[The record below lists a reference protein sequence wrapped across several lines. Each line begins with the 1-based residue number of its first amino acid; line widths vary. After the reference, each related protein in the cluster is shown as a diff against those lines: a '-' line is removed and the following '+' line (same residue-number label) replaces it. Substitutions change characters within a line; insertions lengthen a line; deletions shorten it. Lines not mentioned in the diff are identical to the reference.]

1 MRASLGEEW
10 LTLRQGNSAP
20 ENPVF
25 FFIGIL
31 VCICTMSRRGLKQT
45 ELKQRALGFKQA
57 NASSLSCLTYEVFL
71 FYYSSSCVASA
82 THRAHTPLPMPAH
95 LRCVVL
101 AWNRGAGWCGT
112 LWQGAV
118 GTLKIDASCPC
129 LAVYALLL
137 IGCLAWCRIVLV
149 LRFADHLSGEGLGAA
164 PDASSWGLQPLQ
176 HQECGSA
183 RSRAWWVRSCGCQQ
197 SRASPAA
204 RSQQEGC
211 GSDLR
216 SGVLLFGSLRK
227 KALSCFLLLNKA
239 SSCCSLLICGGKQG
253 TFEIIHKPYEIHSR
267 TSTLCPVARLCSSP
281 GRGEL
286 YCSWIRAASA

>member
-1 MRASLGEEW
+1 
-10 LTLRQGNSAP
+10 
-20 ENPVF
+20 
-25 FFIGIL
+25 
-31 VCICTMSRRGLKQT
+31 MSRRGLKQT

-101 AWNRGAGWCGT
+101 AQNRGAGWCGT

-164 PDASSWGLQPLQ
+164 PDASSWGVRPLQ
-176 HQECGSA
+176 HRECGSA
-183 RSRAWWVRSCGCQQ
+183 HSRAWWSGAAGA
-197 SRASPAA
+197 SRAEHHP
-204 RSQQEGC
+204 QHG
-211 GSDLR
+211 
-216 SGVLLFGSLRK
+216 
-227 KALSCFLLLNKA
+227 A
-239 SSCCSLLICGGKQG
+239 S
-253 TFEIIHKPYEIHSR
+253 R
-267 TSTLCPVARLCSSP
+267 
-281 GRGEL
+281 RGAGL
-286 YCSWIRAASA
+286 T